1 MTPETILNLSLAIL
15 FIPLLSFLF
24 LIFFGKRLGRASG
37 FIGTAALG
45 IDLILAILVAIPRLT
60 KFVAEPMHQYKTD
73 WLYLGNKTIS
83 IGIGVDNLTAIMLI
97 VVTLISFLVHFFS
110 LEYMR
115 EDKLFSRFYA
125 YLGLF
130 TFSML
135 GIVIANNFLNMFIFW
150 ELVGVSSYLLI
161 GFWFHKDSAANAGKK
176 AFITN
181 RIGDLGFLIG
191 LMILFNTYGTFMFD
205 DVFGF
210 IHAGILPFNSGFWL
224 TLLGIFVFC
233 GAIGKSAQFP
243 LHVWLPDAMEGP
255 TPVSALI
262 HAATMVAAGVYL
274 TARVFPM
281 FTADALLFIAYV
293 GALTALIAATIALTQ
308 FDFKRVLA
316 YSTVSQLGYMVMG
329 LGVGAFTSGFMH
341 LVTHAWFKALLFLAS
356 GSVIHAMHHSM
367 HHAHNHEM
375 DPQDIR
381 NMGGLRKKMPIT
393 YITFLF
399 ATIAISGIPLTS
411 GFLSKDGILAG
422 TLAFADL
429 SGHWFIPIAG
439 FGAAML
445 TAFYMFRL
453 TIVSFHGKPKT
464 DIANHTKENNA
475 YITAPLVLLA
485 VLTFWFFYSFNPF
498 GADKGWF
505 HKATQPPKSAVP
517 SSMMWSF
524 MNPEGGEHG
533 DCCPEVKDEQHIA
546 MHADVSGLPEGHP
559 DISGM
564 AEVEC
569 EYHSNDKS
577 CCDEEVKSDNKE
589 CCEKD
594 LSSIPP
600 MDITHFKQDEG
611 GHGGDA
617 HGGVHKAET
626 KFIEGLHHFHI
637 PAMILSLCVAL
648 TGILVSFVFYQ
659 FKTYDINSIINM
671 FPWLYKGSF
680 NKWFF
685 DEIYQATFI
694 NGTVGLGKVSAW
706 FDLNIVDGVV
716 NFTAAIGRGLSKVTA
731 VFDFRIIDGLVDLS
745 GIISG
750 WIGATMRKTQ
760 TGLIQTY
767 LVLTVLGIIVLI
779 LIFI

>member
-1 MTPETILNLSLAIL
+1 MTPETILNLSIAIL
-15 FIPLLSFLF
+15 FIPLLSFAF

-45 IDLILAILVAIPRLT
+45 IDLILAIIVAVSRLT
-60 KFVAEPMHQYKTD
+60 THVAEPMHQYKID

-83 IGIGVDNLTAIMLI
+83 IGVGVDNLAALMLI
-97 VVTLISFLVHFFS
+97 IVTLISFLVHFFS

-115 EDKLFSRFYA
+115 EDKMFSRFYA
-125 YLGLF
+125 YLGFF

-135 GIVIANNFLNMFIFW
+135 GIVIANSFLQMFIFW

-191 LMILFNTYGTFMFD
+191 LMIIFNTYGTFMFD
-205 DVFGF
+205 DVFGY
-210 IHAGILPFNSGFWL
+210 IKAGIIPFDSGTWM
-224 TLLGIFVFC
+224 TALGILIFC

-281 FTADALLFIAYV
+281 FTADALLFIAYI
-293 GALTALIAATIALTQ
+293 GALTAVIAATIALTQ

-341 LVTHAWFKALLFLAS
+341 LVTHAWFKALLFLGS

-367 HHAHNHEM
+367 HHAHNHDM

-422 TLAFADL
+422 TLAFGQL

-439 FGAAML
+439 FGSALL

-453 TIVSFHGKPKT
+453 TIVAFHGKPKT
-464 DIANHTKENNA
+464 DIASHTKENNG
-475 YITAPLVLLA
+475 YITIPLVILA

-498 GADKGWF
+498 GAQNGWF
-505 HKATQPPKSAVP
+505 HKATQTPKSIVP
-517 SSMMWSF
+517 SKMMWSF
-524 MNPEGGEHG
+524 MNSEESTESQKG
-533 DCCPEVKDEQHIA
+533 CCPGMSDGNEFDASQ
-546 MHADVSGLPEGHP
+546 LPEGHP
-559 DISGM
+559 KIDGEMPMGHPDVSSEMTEAMGSDSTKM
-564 AEVEC
+564 A
-569 EYHSNDKS
+569 SNDKS
-577 CCDEEVKSDNKE
+577 ESENVHGSGNHSMENCDYATMSKSH
-589 CCEKD
+589 KD
-594 LSSIPP
+594 LTNIPP
-600 MDITHFKQDEG
+600 YEVTHYKAES
-611 GHGGDA
+611 GHGE
-617 HGGVHKAET
+617 VHKPENEFT
-626 KFIEGLHHFHI
+626 EYLHKAHI
-637 PAMILSLCVAL
+637 PAMILSL
-648 TGILVSFVFYQ
+648 
-659 FKTYDINSIINM
+659 
-671 FPWLYKGSF
+671 
-680 NKWFF
+680 
-685 DEIYQATFI
+685 
-694 NGTVGLGKVSAW
+694 
-706 FDLNIVDGVV
+706 
-716 NFTAAIGRGLSKVTA
+716 
-731 VFDFRIIDGLVDLS
+731 
-745 GIISG
+745 
-750 WIGATMRKTQ
+750 
-760 TGLIQTY
+760 
-767 LVLTVLGIIVLI
+767 
-779 LIFI
+779 